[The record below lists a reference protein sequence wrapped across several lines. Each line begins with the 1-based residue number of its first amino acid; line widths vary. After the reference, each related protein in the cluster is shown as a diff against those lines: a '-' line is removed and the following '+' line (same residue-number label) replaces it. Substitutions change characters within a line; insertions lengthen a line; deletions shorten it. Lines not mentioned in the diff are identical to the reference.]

1 MTTPIVK
8 KIHNQPSKNLA
19 KPNSLPLTTRRLAA
33 WVTEITLLATTGL
46 VPFGLGVYIN
56 SRSDINRVP
65 LHPALIVTERAIA
78 RPLAL
83 PADYGIRN
91 VAWPTNY
98 LWMLALLAPT
108 TISWW
113 QLYLLAKT
121 GSTLPKRWFGIKVV
135 NEEGTPPGLA
145 AVAVREGIG
154 RWTVPMSVAYILW
167 RYSFA
172 FPNLGLF
179 TSLAVLMVI
188 GEALA
193 LPARRGRKALHDW
206 LAGTYVIDANRP
218 APSVDVAASGRS
230 LSTVSHQTE
239 QQLEGN
245 ATLAT
250 TAMAMS
256 YPQPEAMISNR
267 PEVIATDNS
276 NLLSL
281 WRRMQQNPSLTLF
294 GVALTSMTA
303 VLATLIGTQVYIQAQ
318 QSHQESQ
325 KINSQQFLALVQQ
338 LSPEFGA
345 SIEDR
350 QRTILALGSLNDAQS
365 IQFLT
370 DLMVKETDPI
380 LLDTIQ
386 QALTS
391 IGTAAIPELQNKNQ
405 FLATELDSIGSAS
418 QERETRQKRLQIN
431 QQTINKIL
439 NVYSG
444 KTLGLDLSRTQLGQS
459 GTPGIS
465 FFNLVL
471 ENIDLSGVK
480 FKSANLNQA
489 SFKGSRFRGVG
500 EDGRWDT
507 YDDAIADLSQA
518 QMKQANFTDAN
529 LSRVVMTRSD
539 LSRATLN
546 RANLSNARLIG
557 ANLSSAQLVGADLRG
572 AVLENASL
580 TGADL
585 GDAKLQEANLYG
597 ARLGRVIAIGA
608 QLSFAN
614 LTKTDWQSSDLS
626 GADFERANL
635 SNADLSATRM
645 TGAILRSAK
654 LENTNLRN
662 ADLSLVDLRGANVA
676 GADFKDTILTPSRQ
690 DPADQFVQTPE
701 LGSVSA
707 VVKGVDFSQ
716 AKNLDGKQLA
726 YICTQG
732 GIHPRCP

>member
-8 KIHNQPSKNLA
+8 KTNNPPGKSPAQAS
-19 KPNSLPLTTRRLAA
+19 SLPLVTRRFAA
-33 WVTEITLLATTGL
+33 WAAEITLLATAGL
-46 VPFGLGVYIN
+46 IPYGIGVYVN
-56 SRSDINRVP
+56 SRSDFNREP
-65 LHPALIVTERAIA
+65 LHPVLVVTQRAIA

-83 PADYGIRN
+83 PADYGIPS

-98 LWMLALLAPT
+98 LWMLALIAPT
-108 TISWW
+108 TLSWW

-121 GSTLPKRWFGIKVV
+121 GSTMPKRWFGVKVV
-135 NEEGTPPGLA
+135 NDEGTPPGLA
-145 AVAVREGIG
+145 AVVVREGIG
-154 RWTVPMSVAYILW
+154 RWTVPVSVAYILW

-179 TSLAVLMVI
+179 TSLAVLMVL

-206 LAGTYVIDANRP
+206 LAGTYVVDANYP
-218 APSVDVAASGRS
+218 VAAADVAASGRT
-230 LSTVSHQTE
+230 LSATNQPE
-239 QQLEGN
+239 EGN
-245 ATLAT
+245 GLAA

-256 YPQPEAMISNR
+256 YPQPEA
-267 PEVIATDNS
+267 IAIDNNS
-276 NLLSL
+276 SVGL

-303 VLATLIGTQVYIQAQ
+303 VLATLIGTQVYIQTHKGNREAPPV
-318 QSHQESQ
+318 ST
-325 KINSQQFLALVQQ
+325 QQFLALVQQ
-338 LSPEFGA
+338 LNPESGA

-350 QRTILALGSLNDAQS
+350 QRTILALGSLKDFQS
-365 IQFLT
+365 INFLT
-370 DLMVKETDPI
+370 DMMVKETNPI
-380 LLDTIQ
+380 LIDTIQ

-391 IGTAAIPELQNKNQ
+391 VGTAAIPELQDKNQ
-405 FLATELDSIGSAS
+405 FLASELNAVGSAS
-418 QERETRQKRLQIN
+418 PERETRQKRLQIN

-444 KTLGLDLSRTQLGQS
+444 KTVGLDLSRTQLGQS
-459 GTPGIS
+459 GSVGGS
-465 FFNLVL
+465 FFSLVL
-471 ENIDLSGVK
+471 DNSDLSGIK

-507 YDDAIADLSQA
+507 FDDAIADLSQA

-529 LSRVVMTRSD
+529 LSRVLMTRSD

-585 GDAKLQEANLYG
+585 GDAKLQEANLFG

-614 LTKTDWQSSDLS
+614 LTKTDWKSSDLS
-626 GADFERANL
+626 GADLERANL

-645 TGAILRSAK
+645 TGATLRSAQ
-654 LENTNLRN
+654 LENANLQN

-676 GADFKDTILTPSRQ
+676 GADFKNTVLTPSKQ
-690 DPADQFVQTPE
+690 DPSDQFVQTPD

-707 VVKGVDFSQ
+707 VVKGVDFTQ
-716 AKNLDGKQLA
+716 AKNLDAKQLA

>member
-8 KIHNQPSKNLA
+8 KTNNSPGKNPA
-19 KPNSLPLTTRRLAA
+19 KTSSMPLVTRRLAA
-33 WVTEITLLATTGL
+33 WVTEMSLLATAGL
-46 VPFGLGVYIN
+46 VPYGLGVFVN
-56 SRSDINRVP
+56 SRSDINREP
-65 LHPALIVTERAIA
+65 LHPVLVVTERAIA

-108 TISWW
+108 TLSWW

-121 GSTLPKRWFGIKVV
+121 GSTLPKRWFGVKVV

-145 AVAVREGIG
+145 AVVVREGIG

-172 FPNLGLF
+172 FPNLPLF
-179 TSLAVLMVI
+179 TSLAVLMVV

-193 LPARRGRKALHDW
+193 LPARQGRKALHDW
-206 LAGTYVIDANRP
+206 LAGTYVVDANRP
-218 APSVDVAASGRS
+218 IPAADVAASGRS
-230 LSTVSHQTE
+230 LAAANQTDG
-239 QQLEGN
+239 GN
-245 ATLAT
+245 QALAA

-256 YPQPEAMISNR
+256 YPQS
-267 PEVIATDNS
+267 EVIATDNS
-276 NLLSL
+276 SLVSL

-303 VLATLIGTQVYIQAQ
+303 VLATLIGTQVYIQTQ
-318 QSHQESQ
+318 QGNRESQ
-325 KINSQQFLALVQQ
+325 KVNSQQFLALVQQ
-338 LSPEFGA
+338 LSPESGA
-345 SIEDR
+345 TIEDR
-350 QRTILALGSLNDAQS
+350 QRTILALGSLKDFQS

-370 DLMVKETDPI
+370 DMMVKETNPI
-380 LLDTIQ
+380 LIDTIQ
-386 QALTS
+386 QSLTS
-391 IGTAAIPELQNKNQ
+391 VGTAAIPELQNKNQ
-405 FLATELDSIGSAS
+405 FLATELDSVGSAS
-418 QERETRQKRLQIN
+418 PERETRQKRLQVN

-459 GTPGIS
+459 GTVGGS
-465 FFNLVL
+465 YFSLVL
-471 ENIDLSGVK
+471 DNSDLSGIK

-507 YDDAIADLSQA
+507 FDDAIADLSQA

-529 LSRVVMTRSD
+529 LSRVIMTRSD

-546 RANLSNARLIG
+546 RANLANARLIG
-557 ANLSSAQLVGADLRG
+557 ANLSSAQLVGADLRN

-597 ARLGRVIAIGA
+597 ARLGRVIAIGT

-614 LTKTDWQSSDLS
+614 LTKTSWQNSDLS
-626 GADFERANL
+626 GADLERANL
-635 SNADLSATRM
+635 SNADFSATRM
-645 TGAILRSAK
+645 TGAILRSAQ
-654 LENTNLRN
+654 LENANLQN

-676 GADFKDTILTPSRQ
+676 GADFKNTILTPSKQ
-690 DPADQFVQTPE
+690 DPSDQFVQTPD

-707 VVKGVDFSQ
+707 VVKGVDFTQ
-716 AKNLDGKQLA
+716 AKNLDAKQLA

>member
-8 KIHNQPSKNLA
+8 KTNNPLGNNPA
-19 KPNSLPLTTRRLAA
+19 KTSSIPLVKRRLAA
-33 WVTEITLLATTGL
+33 WVTEISLLAAAGL
-46 VPFGLGVYIN
+46 VPYGLGMFVN
-56 SRSDINRVP
+56 SRSEINREP
-65 LHPALIVTERAIA
+65 LHPVLVVTERAIA

-108 TISWW
+108 TLSWW

-121 GSTLPKRWFGIKVV
+121 GSTLPKRWFGVKVV

-145 AVAVREGIG
+145 AVVVREGIG
-154 RWTVPMSVAYILW
+154 RWTVPVSVAYILW

-172 FPNLGLF
+172 FPNLPLF
-179 TSLAVLMVI
+179 TSLAVLMVV

-206 LAGTYVIDANRP
+206 LAGTYVVDANRP
-218 APSVDVAASGRS
+218 VAAPDVAASGRS
-230 LSTVSHQTE
+230 LATANQTE
-239 QQLEGN
+239 EGN
-245 ATLAT
+245 QALGA

-256 YPQPEAMISNR
+256 YHQPEAL
-267 PEVIATDNS
+267 ATDNS
-276 NLLSL
+276 SLVSL
-281 WRRMQQNPSLTLF
+281 WRRMQQNPNLTLF

-303 VLATLIGTQVYIQAQ
+303 VLATLIGTQVYIQTQ
-318 QSHQESQ
+318 HGNRESQ
-325 KINSQQFLALVQQ
+325 KVNSQQFLALVQQ
-338 LSPEFGA
+338 LSPESGA
-345 SIEDR
+345 TIEDR
-350 QRTILALGSLNDAQS
+350 QRTILALGSLKDFQS

-370 DLMVKETDPI
+370 DMMVKENNPI
-380 LLDTIQ
+380 LIDTIQ
-386 QALTS
+386 QSLTS
-391 IGTAAIPELQNKNQ
+391 VGIDAIPELQNKNQ
-405 FLATELDSIGSAS
+405 FLASELDSVGSAS
-418 QERETRQKRLQIN
+418 PEREARQKRLQIN

-444 KTLGLDLSRTQLGQS
+444 KTTGLDLSRTQLGQS
-459 GTPGIS
+459 GTAGSS
-465 FFNLVL
+465 FFSLVL
-471 ENIDLSGVK
+471 DNSDLSGIK
-480 FKSANLNQA
+480 FKGANLNQA

-507 YDDAIADLSQA
+507 FDDAIADLSQA

-529 LSRVVMTRSD
+529 LSRVLMTRSD

-546 RANLSNARLIG
+546 RANLANARLIG

-597 ARLGRVIAIGA
+597 ARLGRVIAIGT

-614 LTKTDWQSSDLS
+614 LTKTSWQNSDLS
-626 GADFERANL
+626 GADLERANL
-635 SNADLSATRM
+635 SNADFSSSRM
-645 TGAILRSAK
+645 TGATLRSAQ
-654 LENTNLRN
+654 LENANLQN

-676 GADFKDTILTPSRQ
+676 GADFKNTILTPSKQ
-690 DPADQFVQTPE
+690 DPSDQFVQTPD

-716 AKNLDGKQLA
+716 AKNLDAKQLA